1 MQHLLTELDIETEVI
16 DPEIL
21 VAENQALRDEIAEMQ
36 SRANDLSKELY
47 DMR

>member
-21 VAENQALRDEIAEMQ
+21 ITENQALREEIQELK
-36 SRANDLSKELY
+36 SRIDQK
-47 DMR
+47 